1 MKKSGIILSILI
13 TLALIGCASSGG
25 SSAASSGGDG
35 ESYSVDLSTLV
46 AYRMDGNNIAAPSGA
61 TVRNVEPFTRNYDNL
76 PIMFTD
82 LADITKF
89 QRVTIRAKYFNSDG
103 GEITQGDGNAMV
115 SLFYDPTGDI
125 FSDGSPNLLLKEFNV
140 GGFSGL
146 VSSDR
151 GVRIRPTRNPAGIL
165 LQNSN
170 ANVRFIE
177 LTEVTFHN

>member
-1 MKKSGIILSILI
+1 MKKLGITLSILI

-25 SSAASSGGDG
+25 SAASGGDG

-61 TVRNVEPFTRNYDNL
+61 TVRNVDPFTRNYDNL
-76 PIMFTD
+76 PILFTD
-82 LADITKF
+82 LADVTKF
-89 QRVTIRAKYFNSDG
+89 QRVTIKAKYFNADG
-103 GEITQGDGNAMV
+103 EEITQGDGNAMV

-125 FSDGSPNLLLKEFNV
+125 FSDGSPNLLIKEFNV
-140 GGFSGL
+140 GGFSGI

-151 GVRIRPTRNPAGIL
+151 GVRIRPNRNPAGIL

-170 ANVRFIE
+170 TNVKFIE